1 MSPGTSVLLKGFW
14 DMVKDD
20 AVEKYLIEWCF
31 DVRAFALVLDG
42 MSLQDRRF
50 SIADVR
56 GNDTS
61 EGAMTD

>member
-1 MSPGTSVLLKGFW
+1 M
-14 DMVKDD
+14 KDD

-56 GNDTS
+56 GNDAS